1 MADPVLTAEREQ
13 LRRSRDYLQL
23 MREHVLS
30 LTPMA
35 GDRVSLEYLK
45 ADLYHRAEALRDIPD
60 TPLFFGRLDYGAGP
74 GPGISETGISA
85 PGVSPPGLSED
96 GVSEDGVAGH
106 SFHIGRRHVHDP
118 DGTPAVIDW
127 RAPVSRPFYRAS
139 SADPMGLE
147 LRRRF
152 GFSGGELTAYE
163 DELFTTDR
171 SAQKTESGPSR
182 ILIDEIER
190 PRSGPM
196 RDIVATI
203 QPDQDDIVRADAAQT
218 VCVQGAPGTGKTA
231 VGLHRVAYLLYAYRE
246 QVRRRGVVIVGP
258 NQAFLSYIRDVL
270 PALGEVDVTQTTVT
284 ELVRS
289 SGSVPVRGS
298 DPETAAV
305 VKGDARMA
313 EVLRRAVW
321 SSVRRPTE
329 AVVLPRGARRW
340 RVAAWELEELVHEL
354 RHRGVRYGAA
364 RELLEHRIAHV
375 ILTQME
381 AAGEACDDRT
391 HEAVRRSRPVRSA
404 VEAIWPKV
412 DPARLVFGLLSSAGA
427 LAEAADGLLS
437 TDEQAAIVWSPPPR
451 GPGSARWSPADTVLI
466 DEARDL
472 ITRTPSL
479 AHVVID
485 EAQDLSP
492 MECRALGRRCSTGAA
507 TVLGDLAQGTTPWA
521 AASWDSLLSHLGK
534 ADTAVRELS
543 VGYRVPRQILDYAS
557 SLLAVIAPELR
568 PATSLRADPGAL
580 DIVRVPPAALA
591 RELVAA
597 CAQAARRPG
606 SVAVI
611 AADPQVRSL
620 AGALDAAGV
629 EHGAPGSD
637 SRLTLVP
644 VTLAKGLEFDHV
656 IVVEPALIAQAEARG
671 LHRLYVALTR
681 AVSRLTILH
690 AEPLPEPLPAPLPE
704 PLPAPLPEPLPE
716 PLPAPLPDPA

>member
-1 MADPVLTAEREQ
+1 VPDDLRPERTVADPVLTAEREQ
-13 LRRSRDYLQL
+13 LRRSRDYLRL
-23 MREHVLS
+23 MREDVLS
-30 LTPMA
+30 LKPMA
-35 GDRVSLEYLK
+35 GDAVSLEYLK
-45 ADLYHRAEALRDIPD
+45 ADLYHRAEALNDIPD
-60 TPLFFGRLDYGAGP
+60 TPLFFGRLDYAGHPEAGPSGAG
-74 GPGISETGISA
+74 
-85 PGVSPPGLSED
+85 D
-96 GVSEDGVAGH
+96 DGVAGH
-106 SFHIGRRHVHDP
+106 SFHIGRRHVHAP

-139 SADPMGLE
+139 GTDPMNLE

-171 SAQKTESGPSR
+171 SAETSSAKPSQ

-246 QVRRRGVVIVGP
+246 QVRRRGVVMIGP
-258 NQAFLSYIRDVL
+258 NQAFLSYIRNVL
-270 PALGEVDVTQTTVT
+270 PALGELDVTQTTVG
-284 ELVRS
+284 ELISS

-298 DPETAAV
+298 DGEAAAI

-313 EVLRRAVW
+313 EVLGRALW
-321 SSVRRPTE
+321 SSLRRPE
-329 AVVLPRGARRW
+329 QAVVLARGSRRW
-340 RVAAWELEELVHEL
+340 RVAPWELEELTREL

-412 DPARLVFGLLSSAGA
+412 DPARLVFGLLSSASS
-427 LAEAADGLLS
+427 LAEAAEGLL
-437 TDEQAAIVWSPPPR
+437 TPAEQTAIVWSPAPR
-451 GPGSARWSPADTVLI
+451 APGTARWSPADAVLI

-479 AHVVID
+479 AHVVVD

-521 AASWDSLLSHLGK
+521 ASSWASLLSNLGK
-534 ADTAVRELS
+534 PDTDVRELS

-568 PATSLRADPGAL
+568 PASSLRADPGAL
-580 DIVRVPPAALA
+580 SVTRVPAGALA
-591 RELVAA
+591 REMVTA
-597 CAQAARRPG
+597 CARACTRPG

-611 AADPQVRSL
+611 AADPHVPTL
-620 AGALDAAGV
+620 ASALDAAGL
-629 EHGAPGSD
+629 EHGVPGSD
-637 SRLTLVP
+637 ARLTVVP

-656 IVVEPALIAQAEARG
+656 IVVEPARIAQAEARG
-671 LHRLYVALTR
+671 LQRLYVALTR
-681 AVSRLTILH
+681 AVSRLTVLY
-690 AEPLPEPLPAPLPE
+690 AEPLPSPLPPG
-704 PLPAPLPEPLPE
+704 
-716 PLPAPLPDPA
+716 